1 MCRLSLLEPGPPS
14 SKRRKSCVRGTSF
27 SEIRVREGE
36 DQWLWVRDGAE
47 KSGGGLKSF
56 GSTAGAEGECAG
68 LRTQRRRA
76 ATARAAAALP

>member
-1 MCRLSLLEPGPPS
+1 M
-14 SKRRKSCVRGTSF
+14 RGTSF

-36 DQWLWVRDGAE
+36 DQWLSVRDDVE
-47 KSGGGLKSF
+47 KSGGGLKSL